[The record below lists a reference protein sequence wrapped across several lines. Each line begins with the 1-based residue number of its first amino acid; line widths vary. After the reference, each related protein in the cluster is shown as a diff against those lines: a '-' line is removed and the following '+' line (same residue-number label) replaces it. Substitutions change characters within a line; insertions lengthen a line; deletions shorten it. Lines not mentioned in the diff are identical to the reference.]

1 MSFLGAIFKAADLVL
16 AGAQVVDRG
25 IDLGK
30 KIARKLK
37 SPTKPTEPSQPL
49 SFKDVEHQQAQI
61 RGATTQRLPTMR
73 PPPPP
78 RRR

>member
-1 MSFLGAIFKAADLVL
+1 MSFFGAIFKAADLIL

-37 SPTKPTEPSQPL
+37 SPTKPSQPL
-49 SFKDVEHQQAQI
+49 SHRDVEHQQGQI
-61 RGATTQRLPTMR
+61 RSATTQRFPTLR
-73 PPPPP
+73 PPPP
-78 RRR
+78 RRRPPP